1 VLCCLRSRRLR
12 CFRRAE
18 LSAPPKRRSRR
29 STCSASRPAS
39 SASPL
44 RRAPAAGSSREAES
58 QRLQAAI
65 VADLIRRG
73 IEVHAFNQR
82 TVTGILEMIR
92 MLGAIVDPSERAE
105 ELVATLKTRLA
116 KARRR
121 SEYLPKRP
129 RVFFEQWDDPLI
141 SAI

>member
-1 VLCCLRSRRLR
+1 M
-12 CFRRAE
+12 
-18 LSAPPKRRSRR
+18 
-29 STCSASRPAS
+29 
-39 SASPL
+39 
-44 RRAPAAGSSREAES
+44 
-58 QRLQAAI
+58 
-65 VADLIRRG
+65 
-73 IEVHAFNQR
+73 HAFNQR